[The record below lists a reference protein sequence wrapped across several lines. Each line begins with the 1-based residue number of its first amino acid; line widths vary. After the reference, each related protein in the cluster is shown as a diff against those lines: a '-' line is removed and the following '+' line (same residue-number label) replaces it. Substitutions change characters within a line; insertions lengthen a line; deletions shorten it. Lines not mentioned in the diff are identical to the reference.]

1 MILYILDKKYSIMK
15 NIFKVVFVIPFIV
28 FTLNSC
34 AQKKETPKITFIEL
48 GSVRCIPC
56 QKMQKV
62 IKKVEEK
69 YPTQVKT
76 IFYDVWT
83 DDGKKY
89 ADIYKINLI
98 PTQVFLDKNGKEF
111 SRHQGYFE
119 FEELEKVLQQ
129 KLK

>member
-1 MILYILDKKYSIMK
+1 MNISTKLNTSKIIIILTIAMA
-15 NIFKVVFVIPFIV
+15 
-28 FTLNSC
+28 FTACKSQTEK
-34 AQKKETPKITFIEL
+34 AEVTFIEL

-83 DDGKKY
+83 DEGKK
-89 ADIYKINLI
+89 AA
-98 PTQVFLDKNGKEF
+98 KNF
-111 SRHQGYFE
+111 
-119 FEELEKVLQQ
+119 
-129 KLK
+129 